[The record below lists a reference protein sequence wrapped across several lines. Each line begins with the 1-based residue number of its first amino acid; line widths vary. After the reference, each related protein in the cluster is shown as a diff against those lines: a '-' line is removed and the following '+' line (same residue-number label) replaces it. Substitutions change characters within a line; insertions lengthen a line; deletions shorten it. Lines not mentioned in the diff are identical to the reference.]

1 MKPPSIVELAKSLH
15 PINPQLLNPSKSPGA
30 KRLWYQ
36 GGEPYFDLF
45 VELTEEEIIWLE
57 ITLRGKCLS
66 WQNQQWQTGI
76 TNEMS
81 DYSMLPTSKL
91 VRSDP
96 VLDQEF
102 LALIRQIIQL
112 RSDELLFQRLLNLFN

>member
-15 PINPQLLNPSKSPGA
+15 PIDPQLLNPSKNPGA
-30 KRLWYQ
+30 QRLWYQ

-45 VELTEEEIIWLE
+45 AELTEEQIIWLE

-76 TNEMS
+76 TNEMN

-102 LALIRQIIQL
+102 LALIRQIIQV
-112 RSDELLFQRLLNLFN
+112 RSDEPFFQRLLALFN